1 MTSVGD
7 DDGPHKND
15 REDRESIN
23 TRQRSSC
30 QVSTTNTPDDDDIIP
45 YEVFN
50 ATTEI
55 NEIQNNIVDE
65 FLFKLFNQVMMIG

>member
-7 DDGPHKND
+7 DDGPHKNE

-23 TRQRSSC
+23 TRQLSSC
-30 QVSTTNTPDDDDIIP
+30 QVSTTNTSDDDIMP

-50 ATTEI
+50 TTTEN
-55 NEIQNNIVDE
+55 NEKQNNIVDE

>member
-1 MTSVGD
+1 MTCVGD
-7 DDGPHKND
+7 DDGPHKNE

-30 QVSTTNTPDDDDIIP
+30 QVSTTNTSDDDIMP

-50 ATTEI
+50 ATTEN
-55 NEIQNNIVDE
+55 NEKQNNIVDE

>member
-7 DDGPHKND
+7 DDGPHKNE

-30 QVSTTNTPDDDDIIP
+30 QVSTTNTSDDDIMP

-50 ATTEI
+50 TTTEN
-55 NEIQNNIVDE
+55 NEKQNNIVDE

>member
-23 TRQRSSC
+23 TRQLSSC
-30 QVSTTNTPDDDDIIP
+30 QVSTTNTSDDDIMP

-55 NEIQNNIVDE
+55 NEKQNNIVDE

>member
-7 DDGPHKND
+7 DDGPHKNE

-23 TRQRSSC
+23 TRQLSSC
-30 QVSTTNTPDDDDIIP
+30 QVSTTNTSDDDIMP

-50 ATTEI
+50 TTTDI
-55 NEIQNNIVDE
+55 SEIQNNIVDE